1 MTDGEAFTTITGS
14 GDDFAQVVALCEQL
28 GDYCLIGGLAIN
40 AYVEP
45 VYTMDADFVL
55 TAGHLVRARAS
66 LDQAGF
72 RLEEFPHSLNALRA
86 GSQLRIQFTKDPRYA
101 EFPKRAEQRQ
111 VLGRMLRVACLDD
124 LFQGKLWAWSD
135 PERRVTKRKKDELD
149 LMRIAE
155 KFPQF
160 VPQLP
165 AEIRRQ
171 LGA

>member
-1 MTDGEAFTTITGS
+1 MTDGEAFITITGS
-14 GDDFAQVVALCEQL
+14 GDDFAQLVVLCERL

-55 TAGHLVRARAS
+55 AAEHLRQARAS
-66 LDQAGF
+66 LEQAGF
-72 RLEEFPHSLNALRA
+72 RLEEFAHSLNALRA
-86 GSQLRIQFTKDPRYA
+86 GSQLRIQFTKDERYGA
-101 EFPKRAEQRQ
+101 FPSRAEKKE
-111 VLGRMLRVACLDD
+111 VLGRVLRVAGLED
-124 LFQGKLWAWSD
+124 LFQGKVWAWSD
-135 PERRVTKRKKDELD
+135 PECRLTKRKKDELD

-165 AEIRRQ
+165 PTIRAQ
-171 LGA
+171 MPK